1 MRVYFRD
8 RYAFFKF
15 SNKFSKEISLNHIA
29 VNEYLLADAFL
40 PSSGYA
46 EDVLPASA
54 SESRRRVEEP
64 LKTPPIPLD
73 FLPVD
78 LTGVCLVNLLVPF
91 SPSSPSR
98 DINRL
103 ANRRD
108 VSVKDR

>member
-1 MRVYFRD
+1 MVFSL
-8 RYAFFKF
+8 FKR
-15 SNKFSKEISLNHIA
+15 NVTQTHHIA

-54 SESRRRVEEP
+54 SESRRRLVEP
-64 LKTPPIPLD
+64 LMTLPIPLD

-78 LTGVCLVNLLVPF
+78 LTGVCLVNLLVTF
-91 SPSSPSR
+91 SSSSPSS
-98 DINRL
+98 DIKRL

-108 VSVKDR
+108 VSVKDRRVPR